1 MADKM
6 KQMPG
11 GTSDPLPNNFSGALS
26 AAAKTTAPK
35 IDGAEAGGNATG
47 PGLSNQRGKQGNG

>member
-1 MADKM
+1 MAKE
-6 KQMPG
+6 KQAPG

-26 AAAKTTAPK
+26 SAAKSGAPK

-47 PGLSNQRGKQGNG
+47 PGLSNQRGQQGNG